1 MTEKYISLNK
11 WLEQLFFKVNGYCCS
26 ILHNT
31 HRILRF
37 FFFYFF
43 DWSMVYQT
51 SVGVGVE
58 LLLSEF
64 MPQLVGLC
72 YRQWSTILVYKNGCG
87 IADLVIDLIMKVIIY
102 SGDKPLVLEYHLNIL
117 ICAINF
123 FIISITRSF
132 IMLNTMMKNENTSF
146 ANILIPFLR
155 S

>member
-1 MTEKYISLNK
+1 M
-11 WLEQLFFKVNGYCCS
+11 
-26 ILHNT
+26 
-31 HRILRF
+31 
-37 FFFYFF
+37 
-43 DWSMVYQT
+43 
-51 SVGVGVE
+51 GVE

-72 YRQWSTILVYKNGCG
+72 YRQWSAILVYKNGCG

-117 ICAINF
+117 IWAINF